1 MQEGVS
7 LLREWLGSIEFLEE
21 RVHLFVLVGE
31 VCLGYSRA
39 RYRRPSPGF
48 DPAHPRFSI
57 GIVWIGGTVESTY
70 TVYIVDGV
78 GTLPQGGK
86 LLSCCCLSIRIHKHK
101 VDLGFELI
109 HHHWCPKGVEDLLDL
124 VHCPCP
130 SGSAF
135 HV

>member
-1 MQEGVS
+1 MVRVYQVFG
-7 LLREWLGSIEFLEE
+7 E

-70 TVYIVDGV
+70 TVYNDHNLHNPALSQSKVRKSMKSRKSWTPGSGGV
-78 GTLPQGGK
+78 NYGTLLSSSGGCTPITCGSPTRRSMPQP
-86 LLSCCCLSIRIHKHK
+86 L
-101 VDLGFELI
+101 
-109 HHHWCPKGVEDLLDL
+109 
-124 VHCPCP
+124 
-130 SGSAF
+130 
-135 HV
+135 